1 MLMMMLRRF
10 CDLRVVCLRWSQSFD
25 TSDNSGDSGGSGVN
39 CGIFAGF
46 WGRFC
51 GILDPSF
58 TPLGKYADQHDV
70 DAIIDELIISSGTEA
85 DPQFYVD
92 PDADFWAV
100 AASHAL

>member
-1 MLMMMLRRF
+1 M
-10 CDLRVVCLRWSQSFD
+10 
-25 TSDNSGDSGGSGVN
+25 
-39 CGIFAGF
+39 
-46 WGRFC
+46 
-51 GILDPSF
+51 DPSF

-70 DAIIDELIISSGTEA
+70 DVIIDELIISSGTEA